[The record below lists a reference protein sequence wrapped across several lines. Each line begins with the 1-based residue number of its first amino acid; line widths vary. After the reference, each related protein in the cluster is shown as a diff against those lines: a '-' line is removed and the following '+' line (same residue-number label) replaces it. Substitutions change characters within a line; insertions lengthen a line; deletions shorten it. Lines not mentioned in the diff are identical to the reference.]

1 MQSQAN
7 NLINEIKDYIEGKLN
22 YNVGLSLFMRICSD
36 KSILVE
42 LFGAETIA
50 KKQLLTDK
58 LLEYYEEQQQLVQC
72 EFTRLRTA
80 NKNNSSTRNNAEGNE
95 DSILRSDDYRFVAV
109 SNIPSNDSIIE
120 SLESEWRNLYRQRG
134 IIHVDLFNAISDEK
148 RHEIAMNLMR
158 IQKQID
164 GINEE
169 KRKVKAGSIPER
181 FIKQSRSAEEFI
193 EIQNLKSYIAK
204 FERLLKK
211 QITAEEREKYQR
223 LLNKHQSKLEKIING

>member
-7 NLINEIKDYIEGKLN
+7 NLINEIKSYIEGKLN

-42 LFGAETIA
+42 LFGAETKA

-58 LLEYYEEQQQLVQC
+58 LLEYYEEQEQLVQC

-95 DSILRSDDYRFVAV
+95 DSILRPDNYRFVAV
-109 SNIPSNDSIIE
+109 SNIPSDDSIIE

-134 IIHVDLFNAISDEK
+134 IIHVDLYNAISDEK
-148 RHEIAMNLMR
+148 RHEIALDLMR

>member
-7 NLINEIKDYIEGKLN
+7 NLINEIKSYIEGKLN

-42 LFGAETIA
+42 LFGAETKA

-58 LLEYYEEQQQLVQC
+58 LLEYYEEQEQLDRRK
-72 EFTRLRTA
+72 FTRLRTI
-80 NKNNSSTRNNAEGNE
+80 NQDNSSSRNNVEGNE
-95 DSILRSDDYRFVAV
+95 DFILRPDNYRFVAV
-109 SNIPSNDSIIE
+109 SNIPSDDSIIK

-134 IIHVDLFNAISDEK
+134 IIHVDLYNAISDEK
-148 RHEIAMNLMR
+148 RHEIALNLMR

-211 QITAEEREKYQR
+211 EITAEEREKYQR

>member
-7 NLINEIKDYIEGKLN
+7 NLINEIKSYIEGKLN

-36 KSILVE
+36 KSILFE
-42 LFGAETIA
+42 LFGAETQA

-58 LLEYYEEQQQLVQC
+58 LLEYYEEQEQLDQRK
-72 EFTRLRTA
+72 FASIR
-80 NKNNSSTRNNAEGNE
+80 NSKNNNSSSRNNAEGNE
-95 DSILRSDDYRFVAV
+95 DFILRPVNYRFVAV
-109 SNIPSNDSIIE
+109 SNIPSDDSIIE

-134 IIHVDLFNAISDEK
+134 IIHVDLYNAISDEK
-148 RHEIAMNLMR
+148 RHEIALNLMR

-211 QITAEEREKYQR
+211 EITAEEREKYQR

>member
-7 NLINEIKDYIEGKLN
+7 NLINEIKSYIEGKLN
-22 YNVGLSLFMRICSD
+22 YNFGLSLFMRICSD

-42 LFGAETIA
+42 LFGAETKA

-95 DSILRSDDYRFVAV
+95 DSILRSDNYRFVAV
-109 SNIPSNDSIIE
+109 SNIPSDDSIIE

-134 IIHVDLFNAISDEK
+134 IIHVDLYNAISDEK
-148 RHEIAMNLMR
+148 RHEIALNLMR